1 LKEKIEEEH
10 KLPAEQLKLIVKGK
24 VMEDPE
30 QTIKDYKIEEG
41 GFIVCM
47 VTKAK
52 PAAAKK
58 EDKKEEDKPQVDL
71 KPSSDA
77 PVV

>member
-1 LKEKIEEEH
+1 MKEKIEEEH

-24 VMEDPE
+24 VMEDAD

-47 VTKAK
+47 VTKVSQK
-52 PAAAKK
+52 FKGRFIYSK
-58 EDKKEEDKPQVDL
+58 L
-71 KPSSDA
+71 LLLG
-77 PVV
+77 

>member
-1 LKEKIEEEH
+1 MKEKIEEEH

-24 VMEDPE
+24 VMEDAD

-47 VTKAK
+47 VTKVSQK
-52 PAAAKK
+52 FKGRFIYSK
-58 EDKKEEDKPQVDL
+58 L
-71 KPSSDA
+71 LLSG
-77 PVV
+77 